1 MDYVADQEKSY
12 YWFKDVIESKKG
24 RKGGK
29 KKTMKKIVLVC
40 NGGMST
46 AMLAKRMREASEEE
60 LDIAAYG
67 EVEVFQSTL
76 KGASVYSG
84 WSPAAFRFRI
94 PDFKKE
100 TDIPIVGNQS
110 PALWSDGW

>member
-1 MDYVADQEKSY
+1 
-12 YWFKDVIESKKG
+12 
-24 RKGGK
+24 
-29 KKTMKKIVLVC
+29 MKKIVLVC

-67 EVEVFQSTL
+67 EVEFL
-76 KGASVYSG
+76 EYIEGASVILVG
-84 WSPAAFRFRI
+84 PQLRFRI

-100 TDIPIVGNQS
+100 TDIPIVGIS
-110 PALWSDGW
+110 PQRYGLMDGKGVLKDIQEYL